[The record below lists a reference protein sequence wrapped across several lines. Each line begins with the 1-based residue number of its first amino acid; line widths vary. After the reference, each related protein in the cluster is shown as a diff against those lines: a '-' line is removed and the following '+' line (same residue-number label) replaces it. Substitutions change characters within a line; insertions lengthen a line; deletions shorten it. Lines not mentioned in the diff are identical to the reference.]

1 MLNHHISQ
9 SVHRLNYVLCIMESA
24 AIGLIWTFK
33 WMVSKTEKETLQ

>member
-1 MLNHHISQ
+1 
-9 SVHRLNYVLCIMESA
+9 MESA